1 MTLSEKI
8 TYTKIKKLNEND
20 SRCEVCGKLMS
31 LADCQLAHRIP
42 KTKYNLRTYGPE
54 VIHHELNLACVCSLR
69 CNSAVLLNLATRPVE
84 GMALINTIKKE
95 LQHGNHD

>member
-31 LADCQLAHRIP
+31 LADCQLAHRVP
-42 KTKYNLRTYGPE
+42 KTKYNLKAYGPE

-69 CNSAVLLNLATRPVE
+69 CNSAVLLSPATHPIE
-84 GMALINTIKKE
+84 AKALIGRIKKNIE
-95 LQHGNHD
+95 ERK